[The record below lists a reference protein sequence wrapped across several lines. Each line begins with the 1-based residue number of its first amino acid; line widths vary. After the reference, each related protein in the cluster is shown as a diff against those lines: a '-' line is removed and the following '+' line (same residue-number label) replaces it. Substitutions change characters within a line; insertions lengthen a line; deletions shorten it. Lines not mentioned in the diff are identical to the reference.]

1 MEKPATAI
9 RTATDLGKLFAPLAD
24 QPGAVWLD
32 SSLGFGDRGQ
42 YSFIARNP
50 AVDVCV
56 NGENL
61 TMRKPGGELQVFHQ
75 SSSWDLLER
84 LWADERR
91 FSIGYISYE
100 ASLPFVGLESISQ
113 SGAVPSVRFLF
124 YDSVLKLDHL
134 TQELSATNPAVDD
147 YSDLT
152 GADRPDTVASA
163 PDPGVVR
170 PVISRRDYLDRVRTI
185 KRHIR
190 EGDIYQANFTT
201 RLDVRSSLHPFDA
214 YNRLRSL
221 NPAPYSAW
229 LNFGD
234 YRVLS
239 SSPERMF
246 LKCKDLIT
254 TGPIKGTIAT
264 GESEIET
271 LRNRQRLLGSDKDR
285 AELLMIVDL
294 ERNDLGRISCTGSV
308 HVDELYRPETYSS
321 VIHLV
326 SDISARLQPQ
336 TTMKETLAALLPGGS
351 ITGAPKKRAVEILRE
366 LETAPRSVYTGVIGY
381 VHGDRAD
388 FSIAIRTMT
397 HADGV
402 FYVYAGGGIVADSEP
417 EAEYDEMRLKAS
429 NMLRALCVKTEDV
442 SW

>member
-1 MEKPATAI
+1 MEKPATTTS
-9 RTATDLGKLFAPLAD
+9 TATDLRRLFAPLAD
-24 QPGAVWLD
+24 QSGAVWLD
-32 SSLGFGDRGQ
+32 SSLGFGDRGR

-50 AVDVCV
+50 AVDVSV
-56 NGENL
+56 NGDNL
-61 TMRKPGGELQVFHQ
+61 TMRKRDGELRV
-75 SSSWDLLER
+75 SPRREAWDLLER
-84 LWADERR
+84 LWANERQ

-100 ASLPFVGLESISQ
+100 ASLPFVGIEPVDRSEVAP
-113 SGAVPSVRFLF
+113 GMRFLF

-134 TQELSATNPAVDD
+134 TLELSATNPAVDD
-147 YSDLT
+147 YSDLSD
-152 GADRPDTVASA
+152 ACPPDTVARA

-170 PVISRRDYLDRVRTI
+170 PVISRQEYLGRVRTI
-185 KRHIR
+185 KQHIR

-201 RLDVRSSLHPFDA
+201 RLDVRTSLNPFDA
-214 YNRLRSL
+214 YSRLRNL

-234 YRVLS
+234 YQVLS

-246 LKCKDLIT
+246 LKGKDRIT

-264 GESEIET
+264 GENDIET
-271 LRNRQRLLGSDKDR
+271 LRNRRRLLDSSKDK

-294 ERNDLGRISCTGSV
+294 ERNDLGRIARTGSV

-326 SDISARLQPQ
+326 SDISARLRPN
-336 TTMKETLAALLPGGS
+336 TTMKEILAALLPGGS
-351 ITGAPKKRAVEILRE
+351 ITGAPKKRAVEILRD
-366 LETAPRSVYTGVIGY
+366 LETAARSVYTGVIGY

-397 HADGV
+397 HTGGV
-402 FYVYAGGGIVADSEP
+402 FHVYAGGGIVADSEP

-429 NMLRALCVKTEDV
+429 NMLRSLGVKTEGIN
-442 SW
+442 W

>member
-1 MEKPATAI
+1 MENPATAI
-9 RTATDLGKLFAPLAD
+9 QAATDLRRLFAPLAD

-32 SSLGFGDRGQ
+32 SSLGFGDRGR

-56 NGENL
+56 DGENL
-61 TMRKPGGELQVFHQ
+61 AVRKPGGKLQVFHQ
-75 SSSWDLLER
+75 SSTWDLLER

-100 ASLPFVGLESISQ
+100 AALPFVGLESVNR
-113 SGAVPSVRFLF
+113 SGATPSVRFLF
-124 YDSVLKLDHL
+124 YDSVLRLDHL

-152 GADRPDTVASA
+152 DTDRPDTTASA
-163 PDPGVVR
+163 ADPGVVR
-170 PVISRRDYLDRVRTI
+170 PVISRQDYLERVRTI

-201 RLDVRSSLHPFDA
+201 RLDVRSCQHPFDV
-214 YNRLRSL
+214 YDRLRRL

-229 LNFGD
+229 MNFGD
-234 YRVLS
+234 CRVLS

-246 LKCKDLIT
+246 LKRNDGIT

-264 GESEIET
+264 GKSEIET
-271 LRNRQRLLGSDKDR
+271 LRNQRRLLDSDKDR

-294 ERNDLGRISCTGSV
+294 ERNDLGRIARTGSV
-308 HVDELYRPETYSS
+308 HVDELYRLETYSS

-326 SDISARLQPQ
+326 SDISARLRPG
-336 TTMKETLAALLPGGS
+336 TTMKDILAALLPGGS
-351 ITGAPKKRAVEILRE
+351 ITGAPKKKAVEILRE
-366 LETAPRSVYTGVIGY
+366 VETAPRSVYTGVIGY

-397 HADGV
+397 HKDGV
-402 FYVYAGGGIVADSEP
+402 FHIYAGGGIVADSEP
-417 EAEYDEMRLKAS
+417 EAEYDEMHLKAS
-429 NMLRALCVKTEDV
+429 NMLRSLGVEPEDV